1 MLKKSAKKVKEVST
15 GYRPRPLQLEI
26 HRSMK
31 RFNVLVLHR
40 RFGKTTLS
48 INEMIDQALRCNLHN
63 PQYAYIAPTYK
74 QAKMVAWEMFNDF
87 TRNIPGVEVNKSE
100 LSITIYRPARGDKI
114 KFMLLGAESPDALR
128 GIYLDGCILDEYAQC
143 DPIIWGQIIRPAL
156 SDRKGWAI
164 FIGTPKGQNHF
175 HKIFRTA
182 EGLDNWYTKMFK
194 ASQTG
199 YVDEDELVDARATMS
214 EAEYNQEYECDFS
227 AAIMG
232 SYYGEIINKLRDD
245 GRITDVPYNPALP
258 VSTYWDLGVGDTTCI
273 WFRQKVGDSYR
284 YIDYEEHG
292 GKGLEFYAKLLK
304 EKPYAYGRHVWPHDG
319 GARELGTGK
328 TRQETMRSH
337 GIIVEIQARQAVDDG
352 IQAARNVLPMSYFDK
367 VKCARG
373 LEALSNYQRE
383 WDSKLNMFKNKP
395 KHDWA
400 SNGADGFR
408 ISALDSRDDSQFG
421 INTRKQLPRQA
432 ISDYNEFG
440 G

>member
-1 MLKKSAKKVKEVST
+1 
-15 GYRPRPLQLEI
+15 
-26 HRSMK
+26 MK

-48 INEMIDQALRCNLHN
+48 INEMIDMALRNQLHN

-74 QAKMVAWEMFNDF
+74 QAKMVAWEFFNDF

-100 LSITIYRPARGDKI
+100 LSITIYRPSRGDKI

-156 SDRKGWAI
+156 SDRKGWGI

-175 HKIFRTA
+175 YKIFETA
-182 EGLDNWYTKMFK
+182 QGLDNWYTKMYK
-194 ASQTG
+194 ASETG
-199 YVDEDELVDARATMS
+199 YVDAEELVDARATMS
-214 EAEYNQEYECDFS
+214 EAEYNQEYECDFT

-232 SYYGEIINKLRDD
+232 SYYGKILNDLRAKDRV
-245 GRITDVPYNPALP
+245 GDVSYDPSLP
-258 VSTYWDLGVGDTTCI
+258 VDTHWDLGIGDTTCI
-273 WFRQKVGDSYR
+273 WFRQKIGDSYN

-292 GKGLEFYAKLLK
+292 GEGLAFYAKLVRG
-304 EKPYAYGRHVWPHDG
+304 KPYAYGRHVWPHDG

-328 TRQETMRSH
+328 TRQETMRSL
-337 GIIVEIQARQAVDDG
+337 GITVEIQPKQAVDDG
-352 IQAARNVLPMSYFDK
+352 IQAVRNILPMSRFNAEN
-367 VKCARG
+367 CNRG
-373 LEALSNYQRE
+373 LDALMNYQRE

-400 SNGADGFR
+400 SNGSDAFR
-408 ISALDSRDDSQFG
+408 ISGLDNRRDSKFSSD
-421 INTRKQLPRQA
+421 NRKQLPRTAQ
-432 ISDYNEFG
+432 SEYNELG